1 MPKYVFRVDLKMRPV
16 GEPLYCVDALE
27 MFFHP
32 GLPFVE
38 RCVHSLIA
46 PHEICLGFSSQR
58 PIMQGPKRVGFIRI
72 VEEAAWLS
80 GATAQGTRPDG
91 EPDSGAC

>member
-1 MPKYVFRVDLKMRPV
+1 MPKYVFRVDLKLRPV

-32 GLPFVE
+32 GLPSVE
-38 RCVHSLIA
+38 RCVHMLLA
-46 PHEICLGFSSQR
+46 PHEICLGFSAQR
-58 PIMQGPKRVGFIRI
+58 AIMHGPKRVGFIRI

-80 GATAQGTRPDG
+80 GAKALGVRADG